1 MITTR
6 IAAAF
11 AAGALA
17 VGMLAGSA
25 GTIVLRDAT
34 ASQTV
39 DWTAQMTQAGSMMSM
54 MGGSGGMM
62 GGSGGMMGGSG
73 GMMGG
78 SGGTGPAA
86 PAMQNWMQQ
95 HHVTGAPVPTR

>member
-17 VGMLAGSA
+17 VGILAGSA

-34 ASQTV
+34 APQTV
-39 DWTAQMTQAGSMMSM
+39 DWTAQMSQMGSMMAGGGGM
-54 MGGSGGMM
+54 MSGSGGMM
-62 GGSGGMMGGSG
+62 NGRN
-73 GMMGG
+73 
-78 SGGTGPAA
+78 GTGPAA
-86 PAMQNWMQQ
+86 SAMPDWMQQ
-95 HHVTGAPVPTR
+95 HHVTASPVPAR